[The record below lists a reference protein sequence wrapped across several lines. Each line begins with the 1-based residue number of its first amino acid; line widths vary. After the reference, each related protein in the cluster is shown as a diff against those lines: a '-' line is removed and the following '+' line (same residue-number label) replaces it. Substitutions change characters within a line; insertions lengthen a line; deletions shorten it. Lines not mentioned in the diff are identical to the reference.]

1 MLTTSKTNSSKNQW
15 LNQALTKVKRAEKR
29 GKLERATSLYAVKAS
44 YDSKKRLIVVLLA
57 NGSSFSFPPKL
68 AEGLAR
74 KSADSLSSIE
84 ISPFGT
90 GLRWPKLDVDLTVEG
105 LLSGVFGGSKW
116 SLKAHLANAGRAKS
130 SAKSRSAR
138 QNGSRG
144 GRPKSIHI

>member
-1 MLTTSKTNSSKNQW
+1 MSKTSLLKDQW

-29 GKLERATSLYAVKAS
+29 GELERATNLYAVKAS
-44 YDSKKRLIVVLLA
+44 YDSKKRLIVILLA

-116 SLKAHLANAGRAKS
+116 SLKSHLANA
-130 SAKSRSAR
+130 AR
-138 QNGSRG
+138 ENGARG